1 MSSGGKGGKAA
12 KTPDYSALAIQQAEL
27 NKQAAMDL
35 TALNR
40 PNQVDAFGNSITW
53 SQNFSPEQQA
63 LVDRYQNELDQYN
76 AAAAA
81 NTWWAPDLIVK
92 DRAAI
97 QKKLDDAKSAGTWTQ
112 QQSLN
117 PEQKAIWDKYISDSG
132 KAMSSYGDLLNN
144 YLSKYSNTEFGGGPQ
159 TGEFQVGDQMG
170 QFSSTAGPVKG
181 YSDAEFNGDNVANA
195 LYESIMGRARPE
207 QERNTAALDT
217 QLRQQGLIPGTEAY
231 NRSMQNLLTSQ
242 NDANLLASQNAVLAG
257 ANEGRNKYAS
267 YLAGQ
272 GQQFGQDLSGYNA
285 NLAQNSQNF
294 GQNLSAFQTN
304 MAANQQNY
312 QQGLNTYLTNRNQ
325 GLQELAG
332 LAGLAGGS
340 PYQPTYPGFSAAT
353 GYQPA
358 DLLGAAQA
366 TQAANQQ
373 RANSS
378 NSKKGGLLS
387 AGTSLGGAYLGSK

>member
-1 MSSGGKGGKAA
+1 MSSGGKGSKSA

-53 SQNFSPEQQA
+53 NQTYTPAQQA
-63 LVDRYQNELDQYN
+63 ALDQAQAKLDQYD
-76 AAAAA
+76 AAAKA
-81 NTWWAPDLIVK
+81 NTWWAPDLIAK
-92 DRAAI
+92 DRAKF
-97 QKKLDDAKSAGTWTQ
+97 QKELDDAKAAGTWTQ
-112 QQSLN
+112 QQSMN
-117 PEQKAIWDKYISDSG
+117 PEQKAIWDKYITDSG
-132 KAMSSYGDLLNN
+132 SAMSTYGDILNQ
-144 YLSKYSNTEFGGGPQ
+144 YLSKYTNSEFAGGPQ
-159 TGEFQVGDQMG
+159 MGD
-170 QFSSTAGPVKG
+170 FSSTAGNVKA
-181 YSDAEFNGDNVANA
+181 YNDAEFNGDNVAQA
-195 LYESIMGRARPE
+195 LYDSIMTRSRPE

-242 NDANLLASQNAVLAG
+242 NDANLLASQNSVLAG
-257 ANEGRNKYAS
+257 AQEGRNKYNS

-272 GQQFGQDLSGYNA
+272 GQQFGQDLSGY
-285 NLAQNSQNF
+285 
-294 GQNLSAFQTN
+294 QTN
-304 MAANQQNY
+304 LAANQQNY
-312 QQGLNTYLTNRNQ
+312 SQGLNTYLTNRNQ

-373 RANSS
+373 KANAS

-387 AGTSLGGAYLGSK
+387 AGSSLGGAYLGGK